1 MQYRGQQNRV
11 GIKSPGAG
19 MASEP
24 GDKNDALFAMIEEG
38 MKSLTEKLAGPSNP
52 SELRAAVE
60 SLGSLVETLS
70 LRAEFIARLLDNS
83 TPARLRDSLRSSV
96 VAMQIEPELA
106 GRGMLSMSNDL
117 IEKGA
122 SLIAAAQERINK
134 EAHQAAGYALKSC
147 GLCKG
152 DSGTPEG
159 SCVVCKGRG
168 SLVVREPAAG
178 CSHCQGNGLAV
189 SHGKPARYS
198 SLCAACNG
206 TGWVTTGGGSDR
218 E

>member
-1 MQYRGQQNRV
+1 MQYRGQQNTV
-11 GIKSPGAG
+11 GIESPGAD
-19 MASEP
+19 MPREP
-24 GDKNDALFAMIEEG
+24 GDKNDALFTMIGES
-38 MKSLTEKLAGPSNP
+38 MKSLTEKLAGPCSP
-52 SELRAAVE
+52 SELRAEVE
-60 SLGSLVETLS
+60 SLSSLVETLN

-96 VAMQIEPELA
+96 AAMQIDPEIA
-106 GRGMLSMSNDL
+106 GREMLSMSNDL
-117 IEKGA
+117 IKKGA
-122 SLIAAAQERINK
+122 SLIATAQDRINK
-134 EAHQAAGYALKSC
+134 EAHQAAGYALKVC

-168 SLVVREPAAG
+168 SLVMREPVAG
-178 CSHCQGNGLAV
+178 CSHCQGNGLAA
-189 SHGKPARYS
+189 SHGKPARYY

-206 TGWVTTGGGSDR
+206 TGWVTAPV